1 MRPAR
6 PASRSPTASSGR
18 APLLPTIAVALSLS
32 AVTAAA
38 QQPPTVAAPAADVAD
53 DEARQKVLGERAAA
67 LAEEISRLRGQM
79 IEAARRAQS
88 HESALDAME
97 RTLTALEEE
106 ETAKSV
112 SLARR
117 RHELSA
123 LTDALFRLARRP
135 PEALLAQPMPPVEAI
150 RSAILLKSTLPRV
163 NAAARALAEE
173 LSTLAALRRDIEA
186 QRAAASAET
195 EALERE
201 RQRLDTLIQ
210 QKAALKR
217 ETETESERLARRVA
231 ALAASAK
238 SLRELMDRLGAGP
251 PADAGEEAPQ
261 PRTGVMP
268 LPMAKPPAAAELAS
282 VPTGPASAPAPLPSI
297 SRARGQ
303 LMMPARGT
311 VVHRYG
317 SRNQVGVTTRGTS
330 LRTRPG
336 AQVVAPFDAI
346 VVFAG
351 EFRGYGRILILD
363 HGEGYHS
370 LLAGLGRIISEPGQ
384 WLLAGEPVGEMADES
399 ELPTELYFELR
410 HDGRAIDPLPW
421 VASANS
427 KVSG

>member
-1 MRPAR
+1 MRAAR
-6 PASRSPTASSGR
+6 RRARFPFRAAPTAV
-18 APLLPTIAVALSLS
+18 LVAFSLY
-32 AVTAAA
+32 AAGATA
-38 QQPPTVAAPAADVAD
+38 QQPPSVSEPAVDLAAE
-53 DEARQKVLGERAAA
+53 EARQKA
-67 LAEEISRLRGQM
+67 LSEQAEALTEEIARLRRQM
-79 IEAARRAQS
+79 IEAAQRAQD
-88 HESALDAME
+88 HESNLNALE

-112 SLARR
+112 ALARR
-117 RHELSA
+117 RHEVAA

-135 PEALLAQPMPPVEAI
+135 PEALLAQPLPPAEAI

-163 NAAARALAEE
+163 NIAARALAEE
-173 LSTLAALRRDIEA
+173 LATLAALRRDIEA
-186 QRAAASAET
+186 QRAAASAES

-217 ETETESERLARRVA
+217 ATETESERLTRRVA

-251 PADAGEEAPQ
+251 QVEGETEERQ
-261 PRTGVMP
+261 TRTGAMP
-268 LPMAKPPAAAELAS
+268 LPLAKPPAAAELAAI
-282 VPTGPASAPAPLPSI
+282 PTDSGGIAAPLPSI

-303 LMMPARGT
+303 LMLPARGT
-311 VVHRYG
+311 IVHRFG
-317 SRNQVGVTTRGTS
+317 SRNKVGVTTRGTS

-336 AQVVAPFDAI
+336 AQIVAPFDAI

-384 WLLAGEPVGEMADES
+384 WLLAGEPVGEMANES
-399 ELPTELYFELR
+399 NIPTELYFELR
-410 HDGRAIDPLPW
+410 HDGRAIDPMPW
-421 VASANS
+421 VATANA